1 MQQPQQRGNNM
12 STLTRFSLGVGDR
25 FGHQARAQIRAVQAM
40 KDTGTTVV
48 PVWNKS
54 FREHSLIGTHPADTR
69 RAADAAVAAEKWTSG
84 YFLDADHISLK
95 NVAAF
100 LPTSDFFPLDVADFI
115 GQPIA
120 TADCEA
126 FADKHADLVGKLAI
140 TGIEGPLELERTA
153 LLATAQKYLAA
164 IRAAGT
170 LYRHIAAAKKD
181 APFVTEVSMDETAT
195 PQTPV
200 ELLVI
205 LAGLADEKIL
215 LQTIAPKFT
224 GEFHKGI
231 DYIGD
236 PKAFA
241 REFDEDVCV
250 IRYAIER
257 FKLPANLKLSVHSG
271 SDKFSLYPH
280 IAASLK
286 RHQAGVHLKT
296 AGTTWLEEVIGL
308 AAADGDGL
316 ALAKQIYRQ
325 ALPRFDALCAPYASV
340 ISIDRARLLSADDV
354 DQWTSAQFVGALE
367 HNQANPLFNDNFRQL
382 VHIAFPIA
390 AEMGTTYTDALDAH
404 AEVIGAHVTRN
415 LLERHLLPLLSNI

>member
-1 MQQPQQRGNNM
+1 MEMRKNM
-12 STLTRFSLGVGDR
+12 IKLTRFSVGVGDR

-40 KDTGTTVV
+40 KDQGITVV

-69 RAADAAVAAEKWTSG
+69 RAADAAVAAEKWSSG
-84 YFLDADHISLK
+84 YFLDADHINIK
-95 NVAAF
+95 NVELF
-100 LPTSDFFPLDVADFI
+100 LPTSDFFTLDVADFI
-115 GQPIA
+115 GKPA
-120 TADCEA
+120 EAADCEA
-126 FADKHADLVGKLAI
+126 FVNQHVGLIGKLTI
-140 TGIEGPLELERTA
+140 VGINQPLELNR
-153 LLATAQKYLAA
+153 ATLMAVAEKYLTA
-164 IRAAGT
+164 IRAAGN
-170 LYRHIAAAKKD
+170 LYRHIAAAKKGT
-181 APFVTEVSMDETAT
+181 PFVTEVSMDETAT

-205 LAGLADEKIL
+205 LAGLSDEKIP

-224 GEFHKGI
+224 GSFHKGI

-236 PKAFA
+236 PKVFA

-250 IRYAIER
+250 IRYAIEH
-257 FKLPANLKLSVHSG
+257 FKLPDTLKLSVHSG

-286 RHQAGVHLKT
+286 RHHAGVHLKT

-308 AAADGDGL
+308 AAADGEGL
-316 ALAKQIYRQ
+316 ALAKQIYRM
-325 ALPRFDALCAPYASV
+325 AIPRFDKLCAPYASV
-340 ISIDRARLLSADDV
+340 VSIDKTQLPSTDDV
-354 DQWTSAQFVGALE
+354 DKWTSAQFVGALE

-390 AEMGTTYTDALDAH
+390 SEMGTTYTNALDAH
-404 AEVIGAHVTRN
+404 AEIIGNYVTNN
-415 LLERHLLPLLSNI
+415 LLERHLKPLLSKM